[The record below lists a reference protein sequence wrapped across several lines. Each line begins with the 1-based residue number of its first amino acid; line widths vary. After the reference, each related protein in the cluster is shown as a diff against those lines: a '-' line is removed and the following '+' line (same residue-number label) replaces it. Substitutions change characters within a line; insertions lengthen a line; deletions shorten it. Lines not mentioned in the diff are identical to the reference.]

1 MVFTMSGKPVWSRY
15 GSEETNSALVGIL
28 FTIYSILDETD
39 DQIGEI
45 ELGQG
50 RRLVYFISDP
60 IILVSIGFGQTRQL
74 RNELS
79 IVKDQIL
86 SLMSGGEIKKRYLNN
101 SSFDLRRFISGSEK
115 FLHSICDSIERFI
128 RNKLSPV
135 HPIRA

>member
-79 IVKDQIL
+79 IGLFGTAGICAPEPVGRQT
-86 SLMSGGEIKKRYLNN
+86 GW
-101 SSFDLRRFISGSEK
+101 
-115 FLHSICDSIERFI
+115 SIIW
-128 RNKLSPV
+128 
-135 HPIRA
+135 